1 MNATLVFLNETVL
14 EMSWVLFDVVG
25 TIAFALSGSVIGLT
39 RRMDIFGIAILSIVT
54 AVGGGILRDIL
65 IGVVPPMA
73 LQNPTNLLLSI
84 VIAILF
90 SLQYS
95 YLPQITAKLNHK
107 KFFRLFFLWS
117 DTLGLGAFTVTGT
130 LIGLQY
136 VTSVKMSV
144 VSSYVLPI
152 TLATLTAIGG
162 GILRDILAQRVP
174 VILHVKDIYATAAM
188 MGSLVMCLGYFSHE
202 LDVTLL
208 SWLGF
213 FTVIFLR
220 TCAIYFHWYL
230 LQPHEARKKI
240 RQTKKDV

>member
-107 KFFRLFFLWS
+107 NFFDYFFFGRIRWDWAHS
-117 DTLGLGAFTVTGT
+117 PS
-130 LIGLQY
+130 QE
-136 VTSVKMSV
+136 
-144 VSSYVLPI
+144 
-152 TLATLTAIGG
+152 
-162 GILRDILAQRVP
+162 
-174 VILHVKDIYATAAM
+174 H
-188 MGSLVMCLGYFSHE
+188 SLDCN
-202 LDVTLL
+202 T
-208 SWLGF
+208 
-213 FTVIFLR
+213 
-220 TCAIYFHWYL
+220 
-230 LQPHEARKKI
+230 
-240 RQTKKDV
+240 